1 MKKLNK
7 KLTKINEIK
16 SSLDDSSNDNN
27 KQISWY
33 DEYEQECKNK
43 CRKLN
48 NDKKRKMVGFD
59 FEYIYNKCANLNQHI
74 SNNHG
79 QCSIGNY
86 TVIVGGLHDSEIK
99 YKQLYAQD
107 KIRLI
112 LEDVKTKPIEFFE
125 SYVKSVKHLKQEYK
139 IHENSQI
146 LMHDDDDEIAIQ
158 ASYNL

>member
-7 KLTKINEIK
+7 KLPEINEIK
-16 SSLDDSSNDNN
+16 SSLDESSNDNK
-27 KQISWY
+27 KQTSWY

-59 FEYIYNKCANLNQHI
+59 FEYTNNKCDKLNEYI
-74 SNNHG
+74 ENNNDS
-79 QCSIGNY
+79 CSIGNY
-86 TVIVGGLHDSEIK
+86 KVVVGGLNEDEMK
-99 YKQLYAQD
+99 YKELYVQEQ
-107 KIRLI
+107 IRLT
-112 LEDVKTKPIEFFE
+112 LENVKAKPIEFFE
-125 SYVKSVKHLKQEYK
+125 SYVKSVKHLNQEYK

-146 LMHDDDDEIAIQ
+146 LMHDDDDKIAIQ

>member
-7 KLTKINEIK
+7 KLSEINEIK
-16 SSLDDSSNDNN
+16 SSLDESSNDNK
-27 KQISWY
+27 KQTSWY

-59 FEYIYNKCANLNQHI
+59 FEYIYDKCDKLNEYIQK
-74 SNNHG
+74 NNG

-86 TVIVGGLHDSEIK
+86 TLTVGGLHDSEIK
-99 YKQLYAQD
+99 CKDLYVQD

-112 LEDVKTKPIEFFE
+112 LEEIKTKPIEFFE
-125 SYVKSVKHLKQEYK
+125 SYVNGVKHLKQEYK
-139 IHENSQI
+139 IHKNSQI
-146 LMHDDDDEIAIQ
+146 LMHDDDDEIANQ
-158 ASYNL
+158 ALDNL